1 MTQLNLIG
9 RTLGG
14 FEILEEL
21 GRGGMSVVY
30 KARQQAPNRI
40 VALKM
45 LAPQLSLHSNH
56 VQRFHQEAN
65 SIAALQH
72 PHIVPIYTVGEDQGF
87 HFLAMQYIQG
97 ETLRDLMQREG
108 PLSLERS
115 ISLLEQAAQAL
126 DYAHSQQVIHRDIKP
141 SNMMLTDKGWLYLTD
156 FGLARDTMGNSG
168 LTSVG
173 MVMGTPEYISPE
185 QAQGLATIGP
195 PTDIYAF
202 GVVLFEALTGHLP
215 FVADT
220 AMAMIGARLMDAPR
234 APRFYRPDLPFDV
247 DTILLRALARQP
259 EMRYQTA
266 MALINDLQLVAQQAA
281 LWSQAPQ
288 PQTPWPQQAQT
299 PQPQVP
305 SAPQPQTPWPQQGQT
320 PQPQTPWPQQAQTPQ
335 PQTPWPQQ
343 GQTPQPQAR
352 STPQPQARLTPQPQ
366 ARLTPQPSSDP
377 NLVAPAKH
385 DRSSL
390 RLGFMIGLGI
400 SVSSS
405 ILFWIVMLLTG

>member
-115 ISLLEQAAQAL
+115 INLLEQAAQAL

-156 FGLARDTMGNSG
+156 FGLVRDTMGNSG

-220 AMAMIGARLMDAPR
+220 AMAMIGARLMEAPR
-234 APRFYRPDLPFDV
+234 APRFYRPDLPVDV
-247 DTILLRALARQP
+247 DMILLRALARQP

-281 LWSQAPQ
+281 LWSQASQ

-320 PQPQTPWPQQAQTPQ
+320 PQPQTPWPQQ
-335 PQTPWPQQ
+335 
-343 GQTPQPQAR
+343 GQTPQPQVR
-352 STPQPQARLTPQPQ
+352 PTPQP
-366 ARLTPQPSSDP
+366 
-377 NLVAPAKH
+377 
-385 DRSSL
+385 
-390 RLGFMIGLGI
+390 
-400 SVSSS
+400 
-405 ILFWIVMLLTG
+405 